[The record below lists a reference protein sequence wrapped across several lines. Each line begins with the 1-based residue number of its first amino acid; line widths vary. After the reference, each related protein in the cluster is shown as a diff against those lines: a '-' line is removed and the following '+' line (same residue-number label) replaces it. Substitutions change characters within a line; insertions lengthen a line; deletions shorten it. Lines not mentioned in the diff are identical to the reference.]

1 MDGWWRLSWFFEK
14 GFFLWMKRRCFSF
27 VFCFDV
33 YLLLTAFGL
42 DNKVFYYNVTA
53 FWRSKSEN
61 AFENQVYVAQIV
73 RKIIIAISN
82 IFRRLVFN
90 MAREWWYSIPVAS
103 WWLLE
108 LTFILLGYFGNV
120 ILQFVYFSTWRE
132 NGGVQTMF
140 LHGDFSR
147 FSRTLE
153 VNNFV
158 SVDFQTQFSVWF
170 LISMKFCTRVINKK
184 GGG

>member
-73 RKIIIAISN
+73 RKIIIAIPN

-103 WWLLE
+103 WRLLE

-132 NGGVQTMF
+132 MVVFKPCFFMVTFQGFRELWRWITSF
-140 LHGDFSR
+140 LLIFR
-147 FSRTLE
+147 L
-153 VNNFV
+153 NFLYD
-158 SVDFQTQFSVWF
+158 S
-170 LISMKFCTRVINKK
+170 
-184 GGG
+184 

>member
-1 MDGWWRLSWFFEK
+1 
-14 GFFLWMKRRCFSF
+14 MKRRCFSF

-73 RKIIIAISN
+73 RNIIIAISN

-120 ILQFVYFSTWRE
+120 IFQFVYFSTWRE
-132 NGGVQTMF
+132 MVVFKPCFFTVTFQGFRELWRWIISF
-140 LHGDFSR
+140 LLIFR
-147 FSRTLE
+147 L
-153 VNNFV
+153 NFLYD
-158 SVDFQTQFSVWF
+158 S
-170 LISMKFCTRVINKK
+170 
-184 GGG
+184 